1 MINFFCHIW
10 NKKKLGKPELNTQ
23 SNKLCFIELISIFT
37 FIPSCRSCRLYNPNS
52 HRCCYNITKL
62 LVNGSLKPTENGEV
76 VPFSLLVK
84 PLHPKISMHI
94 LFAVLYTLSKVLIE
108 ESLFNNQQLVQL
120 VIISFILVTLVS
132 DSGAIF

>member
-76 VPFSLLVK
+76 VLFSLLVK
-84 PLHPKISMHI
+84 PLHPNISMHI
-94 LFAVLYTLSKVLIE
+94 LFAVLYTLPKVLIRRVCLTINN
-108 ESLFNNQQLVQL
+108 LFSWW
-120 VIISFILVTLVS
+120 SFPLFLWP
-132 DSGAIF
+132 